1 MDIGA
6 FIARLRTQA
15 GLSQR
20 ELARRAGTSQ
30 PAIARLE
37 RGGTSPSVDTLERLA
52 RAAGFE
58 LRLELESPAAGD
70 PVVDAY
76 KRDIDRTLLRENLKK
91 SPDQRIRAL
100 AKHQDFMR
108 EVRRA
113 TKKAKRKP

>member
-1 MDIGA
+1 MDIGP
-6 FIARLRTQA
+6 FIEHLRARA

-20 ELARRAGTSQ
+20 ELALRAATSQ

-37 RGGTSPSVDTLERLA
+37 QGRTSPTLDTLRRLA

-58 LRLELESPAAGD
+58 LRLDLVPPASGD

-76 KRDIDRTLLRENLKK
+76 KRDIDRTLLRENLKRT
-91 SPDQRIRAL
+91 PDQRIRAL
-100 AKHQDFMR
+100 AKQQDFMR

-113 TKKAKRKP
+113 TKRARRQR

>member
-6 FIARLRTQA
+6 FIASLRLA
-15 GLSQR
+15 GDLSQR
-20 ELARRAGTSQ
+20 ELAQRAGTSQ

-37 RGGTSPSVDTLERLA
+37 QGRASPTLATLQRLA

-58 LRLELESPAAGD
+58 LRLELVPRPLGD

-91 SPDQRIRAL
+91 TADQRIRSL
-100 AKHQDFMR
+100 AKQQDFMR

-113 TKKAKRKP
+113 TKKAKRKQ

>member
-1 MDIGA
+1 MDIGR
-6 FIARLRTQA
+6 FIGHLRALA

-37 RGGTSPSVDTLERLA
+37 QGGASPTVDTLDRLA

-58 LRLELESPAAGD
+58 LRLELEPPAAGD
-70 PVVDAY
+70 PVVEAY
-76 KRDIDRTLLRENLKK
+76 KRDIDRTLLRENLRK

-100 AKHQDFMR
+100 AKQQDFMR

-113 TKKAKRKP
+113 TKTAKRKP